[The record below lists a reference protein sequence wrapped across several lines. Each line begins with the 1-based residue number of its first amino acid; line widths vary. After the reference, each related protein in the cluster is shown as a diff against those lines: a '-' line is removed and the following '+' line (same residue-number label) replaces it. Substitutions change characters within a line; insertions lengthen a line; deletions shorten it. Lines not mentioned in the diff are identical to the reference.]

1 MSVACDCS
9 TDGDWYYYGPSDF
22 QVLDTKRSR
31 KCYSCGERIAVGD
44 ECASFPRYRP
54 ARDDFSRASYIE
66 QTIYGDEVPVAT
78 WYACETCAGV
88 YFSITELGY
97 CVMIGDGMTMKQNAQ
112 QVGAI
117 ERLE

>member
-22 QVLDTKRSR
+22 QVLETKRMR
-31 KCYSCGERIAVGD
+31 KCLSCGERIAVGD
-44 ECASFPRYRP
+44 ECAEFPRYRP
-54 ARDDFSRASYIE
+54 SREDGGDDWLEER
-66 QTIYGDEVPVAT
+66 IYGDEVPLAT
-78 WYACETCAGV
+78 WYACETCAGL

-112 QVGAI
+112 MCGNP
-117 ERLE
+117 EMYE